1 MTDAVTYADLRFGD
15 FALKEAKHGGSTQ
28 EDPTEDVMYENF
40 TGLRPP
46 REKIPPPAPA
56 IGRGH
61 QLKAGLQKWSL
72 HLSLVLLLLC
82 LVSLAALI
90 GLTVKYVQQSNDF
103 QKSVTDHETMSG
115 SMTRSLRS
123 GEDLLESVK
132 KKLVITESDLEKTRL
147 ELETAVQGIVDLNS
161 SLLQCKWEEHNS
173 TSERRATEEMLR
185 DTRTK
190 LDKYEKDFCPEGW
203 IYFRM
208 KCFWFSSE
216 KKTWKNSENDCG
228 SKNSKLIVV
237 QQNDKELKNF
247 LSRKGEFWVGKE
259 IIWNYPRG
267 WKWPTEYNSHL
278 EDPCWKIDGG
288 NLKGVAC
295 WDSNRWICE
304 RNLVLTALKTQYK
317 NLEFILGNEEFFCYK
332 KHNRDM

>member
-1 MTDAVTYADLRFGD
+1 MTDSVTYADLRFGD
-15 FALKEAKHGGSTQ
+15 IALKEAKHGGSTQ
-28 EDPTEDVMYENF
+28 EDLTEDVMYENV

-46 REKIPPPAPA
+46 REKIPPPAP
-56 IGRGH
+56 IMGRGH

-72 HLSLVLLLLC
+72 YLSLVLLLLC

-103 QKSVTDHETMSG
+103 QKLVTDHETMSS

-123 GEDLLESVK
+123 GEDLLALVK

-147 ELETAVQGIVDLNS
+147 ELEKAVQGNMDLNS
-161 SLLQCKWEEHNS
+161 SLLQCQREEQNS
-173 TSERRATEEMLR
+173 ISERQATEEMLR
-185 DTRTK
+185 DTKSK

-203 IYFRM
+203 ILFGM

-216 KKTWKNSENDCG
+216 KKAWQNSENDCG

-237 QQNDKELKNF
+237 QQNDKELRNF

-259 IIWNYPRG
+259 IIWSYPRG
-267 WKWPTEYNSHL
+267 WKWPTNYDSHL
-278 EDPCWKIDGG
+278 WDACWKIDEG
-288 NLKGVAC
+288 NMKGVPC

-304 RNLVLTALKTQYK
+304 RNLVLTTLQKTYQSNYK
-317 NLEFILGNEEFFCYK
+317 NLQFILGNEEFYCYK
-332 KHNRDM
+332 K